1 MRQPLA
7 LNDYKTDNEVKDIL
21 SNFLYNLQSFKIP
34 GGNSITGKV
43 NLNLK
48 KKKKKVRNQA
58 KYKINFTEMTKKLQN
73 FKK

>member
-7 LNDYKTDNEVKDIL
+7 LNDYKTDNKVKGIL

-43 NLNLK
+43 NLNLEK
-48 KKKKKVRNQA
+48 KKKKKG
-58 KYKINFTEMTKKLQN
+58 KKSGKI
-73 FKK
+73 

>member
-7 LNDYKTDNEVKDIL
+7 LNDYKTDNKVKGIL

-43 NLNLK
+43 NLNLEK
-48 KKKKKVRNQA
+48 KKKKGK
-58 KYKINFTEMTKKLQN
+58 KSGKI
-73 FKK
+73 

>member
-48 KKKKKVRNQA
+48 KKKKR
-58 KYKINFTEMTKKLQN
+58 
-73 FKK
+73 